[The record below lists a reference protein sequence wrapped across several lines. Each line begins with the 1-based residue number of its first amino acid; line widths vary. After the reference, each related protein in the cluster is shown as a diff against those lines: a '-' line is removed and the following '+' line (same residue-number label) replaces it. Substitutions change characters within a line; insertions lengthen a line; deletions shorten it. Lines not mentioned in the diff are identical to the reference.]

1 MRTRAE
7 LGCGTLRIES
17 APGGGTTVEA
27 WLPHAS
33 GPVPDSEMA

>member
-7 LGCGTLRIES
+7 LGCGALRIVS

-27 WLPHAS
+27 WLPLAS
-33 GPVPDSEMA
+33 RPVPVSETA